1 LPPTPSNMII
11 NDNPIEFKF
20 PIKADADRILDADGL
35 EICSIS
41 PLCSPEEAIRWAKFL
56 AGSFQAYAFLD
67 GIKQILVAAGGHDQ
81 ETHEKGAPC
90 MICDIDDFFDEVIN
104 EPKKPSSIIS

>member
-1 LPPTPSNMII
+1 MII

-20 PIKADADRILDADGL
+20 PIKADADRIVDADGL

-56 AGSFQAYAFLD
+56 AGSYQAYAFLD
-67 GIKQILVAAGGHDQ
+67 GIKQILIAAGGHDP

-90 MICDIDDFFDEVIN
+90 MICDIDEFFEEVIN
-104 EPKKPSSIIS
+104 EPKKPSSIITE

>member
-1 LPPTPSNMII
+1 MII

-20 PIKADADRILDADGL
+20 PIKADADRIVDAEGL

-41 PLCSPEEAIRWAKFL
+41 SLCSPEEAIRWAKFL

-67 GIKQILVAAGGHDQ
+67 GIKQILIAGGGHDQ
-81 ETHEKGAPC
+81 STHEEGAKC
-90 MICDIDDFFDEVIN
+90 LICDIDDFFTEVIN